1 MARKI
6 RSNGPSA
13 EFNGIQVNHKSADP
27 NKSYGQGL
35 NKFNNSYDQ
44 AFTLRYA
51 DIHPF
56 AVLDCNERDDIPF
69 RSDHDLGT
77 YTLQS
82 PLKSEVNMH
91 KTVALVPYQA
101 ILPNT
106 WKRIYVNPTKGDD
119 VPEDAF
125 CDLNLVAAWKAYRN
139 YVIDTYATL
148 ADDPQARF
156 QLLIEFLIATES
168 IFSAGSLLSAFKM
181 NFHSFFTQAFDN
193 DSTSDDSFDSN
204 YKNVTPADLL
214 MDLQFGLLFGDQY
227 PFNVGISIY
236 KQDPDGSPIR
246 LTTLYK
252 APDYDFTSQYQVVSP
267 HVMLDYLRDRNYDS
281 ISTGLNGPDF
291 IDPSPILD
299 SMLSSITSLTIPLDG
314 YYTSLER
321 PIAYQ
326 MAVAKFMSDDS
337 IDNIFDASTF
347 RNNFSALMDYGDFFE
362 WNGQPFIYD
371 IFSRHNL
378 EKAFK
383 PETFADACSLLF
395 GFRKSLKYGDYFISS
410 RPNAYAVGDVN
421 APVINNFVSAIDI
434 TQSISEQRFT
444 NWNNRTGMS
453 YEEYVKGL
461 TGATVMP
468 DITEPLFVSH
478 EVFKLSGFEVENTG
492 AAQLESGTNSVT
504 TLLRSSKSDWMFDIG
519 ITDVCVLVG
528 LAHFDMKRLYTR
540 TMDRAVMKK
549 NRFDFFNKFFQYTGD
564 QDIKHIELDAAHEES
579 AVFSYITRY
588 MQYKQQVS
596 HAGGGFLGPLR
607 SWANVAQNSRDFVN
621 YGRINSDFI
630 RNSNGDFDIFYGSL
644 TGYSLGT
651 YFHFAVYFHNDF
663 SEMRRAMDIAPDIL

>member
-6 RSNGPSA
+6 RSNGRSA

-35 NKFNNSYDQ
+35 NQFNNSYDQ
-44 AFTLRYA
+44 AATLRYA

-125 CDLNLVAAWKAYRN
+125 CDLNLVAKWKDYRQ
-139 YVIDTYATL
+139 YVLDTYPTL
-148 ADDPQARF
+148 ETF
-156 QLLIEFLIATES
+156 QEKYQLVIEFLIATES
-168 IFSAGSLLSAFKM
+168 IFSCGSLLSAFKM
-181 NFHSFFTQAFDN
+181 NFHSFFTGVRDNESDSGLDDQYKDVPAFDA
-193 DSTSDDSFDSN
+193 SFDI
-204 YKNVTPADLL
+204 L
-214 MDLQFGLLFGDQY
+214 MSLVFKDDG
-227 PFNVGISIY
+227 PGISIY
-236 KQDPDGSPIR
+236 KADDDGAPLR
-246 LTTLYK
+246 LTTKYVSPLYE
-252 APDYDFTSQYQVVSP
+252 YSSLYQVVSP
-267 HVMLDYLRDRNYDS
+267 HVMLDYLRDRNYDTIGS
-281 ISTGLNGPDF
+281 GLNGGDYIESENVLSGLF
-291 IDPSPILD
+291 SIVSGLD
-299 SMLSSITSLTIPLDG
+299 VPLDG

-326 MAVAKFMSDDS
+326 LAVSKFMTDDS

-395 GFRKSLKYGDYFISS
+395 SFRKSLKYGDYFISS
-410 RPNAYAVGDVN
+410 RPNPYAVGDVN

-461 TGATVMP
+461 TGADVMP

-492 AAQLESGTNSVT
+492 AAQQESGTNSVT

-564 QDIKHIELDAAHEES
+564 QDIKHIELDAAHSES

-596 HAGGGFLGPLR
+596 HATGGFLGPLR
-607 SWANVAQNSRDFVN
+607 SWANVAQNSREFVN

-630 RNSNGDFDIFYGSL
+630 RNSNGDFDIFYGSV

-651 YFHFAVYFHNDF
+651 YFHFAIYFHNDF

>member
-13 EFNGIQVNHKSADP
+13 EFNGIQVNHKSSDP

-44 AFTLRYA
+44 AATLRYA

-69 RSDHDLGT
+69 RSDHDLST

-91 KTVALVPYQA
+91 KTIALVPYQA

-125 CDLNLVAAWKAYRN
+125 CDLNIVAKWKEYRQ
-139 YVIDTYATL
+139 YVIDQYATL
-148 ADDPQARF
+148 EDTQEKF
-156 QLLIEFLIATES
+156 QLLIEFIIATES
-168 IFSAGSLLSAFKM
+168 IFSSGSLLSAFKM
-181 NFHSFFTQAFDN
+181 NFHAFFTGLRDYEPDTKFVDQSYIDTPAFDVF
-193 DSTSDDSFDSN
+193 FDV
-204 YKNVTPADLL
+204 Y
-214 MDLQFGLLFGDQY
+214 FGYIFGDTS
-227 PFNVGISIY
+227 PFDVGISIY
-236 KQDPDGSPIR
+236 KSDDDGSALR
-246 LTTLYK
+246 LTTKFIAPSYPFSSLY
-252 APDYDFTSQYQVVSP
+252 QIVSP
-267 HVMLDYLRDRNYDS
+267 HVILDHLRDRNYDRINS
-281 ISTGLNGPDF
+281 GLNGPDY
-291 IDPSPILD
+291 LD
-299 SMLSSITSLTIPLDG
+299 CSSIVEALYGFVEVFDIPLDG

-326 MAVAKFMSDDS
+326 LAVAKFMSDDS

-395 GFRKSLKYGDYFISS
+395 SFRKSLKYGDYFISS
-410 RPNAYAVGDVN
+410 RPNPYAVGDVN

-453 YEEYVKGL
+453 YDEYVKGL
-461 TGATVMP
+461 TGSEVMP

-478 EVFKLSGFEVENTG
+478 EVFKVSGFEVENTG
-492 AAQLESGTNSVT
+492 DAQQESGTNSVT

-540 TMDRAVMKK
+540 IMDRAVMKK

-564 QDIKHIELDAAHEES
+564 QDIKHIELDAAHSDS

-596 HAGGGFLGPLR
+596 HATGGFLGPLR
-607 SWANVAQNSRDFVN
+607 SWANVAQNSREFVN
-621 YGRINSDFI
+621 YGRINSDFV
-630 RNSNGDFDIFYGSL
+630 RNSNGDFDIFYGSV

>member
-44 AFTLRYA
+44 AATLRYA

-91 KTVALVPYQA
+91 KTIALVPYQA

-125 CDLNLVAAWKAYRN
+125 CDLNLVKQWKDYRQ
-139 YVIDTYATL
+139 YFITQYQSL
-148 ADDPQARF
+148 DDDQLKF
-156 QLLIEFLIATES
+156 QLLIEFLVATES
-168 IFSAGSLLSAFKM
+168 IFSSGSLLSAFKM
-181 NFHSFFTQAFDN
+181 NFHSFFTSVRDSDSRYDEATNLPLFDFL
-193 DSTSDDSFDSN
+193 FDEMFSI
-204 YKNVTPADLL
+204 
-214 MDLQFGLLFGDQY
+214 LFGEDG
-227 PFNVGISIY
+227 VGISIY
-236 KQDPDGSPIR
+236 KSDEDFAPLR
-246 LTTLYK
+246 LTTRYVTPSYEFSSL
-252 APDYDFTSQYQVVSP
+252 YQVVTP
-267 HVMLDYLRDRNYDS
+267 HVILDHLRDRNYDRINS
-281 ISTGLNGPDF
+281 GLVGDVYVDVSTIL
-291 IDPSPILD
+291 PILYD
-299 SMLSSITSLTIPLDG
+299 AIISFDILLDG

-326 MAVAKFMSDDS
+326 LAVAKFMSDDS

-395 GFRKSLKYGDYFISS
+395 SFRKSLKYGDYFISS

-444 NWNNRTGMS
+444 NWNNRVGMS
-453 YEEYVKGL
+453 YNEYVKGL
-461 TGATVMP
+461 TGSDVMP

-478 EVFKLSGFEVENTG
+478 EVFRLSGFEVENTG
-492 AAQLESGTNSVT
+492 AAQQQSGTNSVT

-564 QDIKHIELDAAHEES
+564 QDIKHIELDAAHSES
-579 AVFSYITRY
+579 AIFSYITRY

-596 HAGGGFLGPLR
+596 HATGGFLGPLR
-607 SWANVAQNSRDFVN
+607 SWANVAQNSREFVN

-630 RNSNGDFDIFYGSL
+630 RNSNGDFDIFYGSV

>member
-1 MARKI
+1 MT
-6 RSNGPSA
+6 
-13 EFNGIQVNHKSADP
+13 F
-27 NKSYGQGL
+27 
-35 NKFNNSYDQ
+35 F
-44 AFTLRYA
+44 
-51 DIHPF
+51 
-56 AVLDCNERDDIPF
+56 
-69 RSDHDLGT
+69 
-77 YTLQS
+77 
-82 PLKSEVNMH
+82 
-91 KTVALVPYQA
+91 
-101 ILPNT
+101 
-106 WKRIYVNPTKGDD
+106 
-119 VPEDAF
+119 
-125 CDLNLVAAWKAYRN
+125 
-139 YVIDTYATL
+139 
-148 ADDPQARF
+148 
-156 QLLIEFLIATES
+156 
-168 IFSAGSLLSAFKM
+168 SLL
-181 NFHSFFTQAFDN
+181 FDP
-193 DSTSDDSFDSN
+193 D
-204 YKNVTPADLL
+204 
-214 MDLQFGLLFGDQY
+214 G
-227 PFNVGISIY
+227 VGISIS
-236 KQDPDGSPIR
+236 KTDPDGPALR
-246 LTTLYK
+246 LTTKYT
-252 APDYDFTSQYQVVSP
+252 APSGEYSPTYQLVSP
-267 HVMLDYLRDRNYDS
+267 HVMLDHLRDRNYDVIRTGVIGS
-281 ISTGLNGPDF
+281 SFESATETVGSLSGFISQ
-291 IDPSPILD
+291 LD
-299 SMLSSITSLTIPLDG
+299 IALDG

-326 MAVAKFMSDDS
+326 LAVAKFMTDDS

-395 GFRKSLKYGDYFISS
+395 SFRKSLKYGDYFVSS

-434 TQSISEQRFT
+434 TRSISEQRFT
-444 NWNNRTGMS
+444 NWNNRAGMS

-461 TGATVMP
+461 TGSDVMP

-492 AAQLESGTNSVT
+492 AAQQTPGTNSVS

-564 QDIKHIELDAAHEES
+564 QDIKHIELDAAHSDS

-588 MQYKQQVS
+588 MQYKQQIS

-630 RNSNGDFDIFYGSL
+630 RNSNGDFDIFYGSV

>member
-35 NKFNNSYDQ
+35 NKFNNSYHQ
-44 AFTLRYA
+44 AATLRYA

-119 VPEDAF
+119 VPDDAF
-125 CDLNLVAAWKAYRN
+125 CDLNLVAKWKDYRQ
-139 YVIDTYATL
+139 YFIDQYQSL
-148 ADDPQARF
+148 DDDQLKF
-156 QLLIEFLIATES
+156 QLLIEFLLATES
-168 IFSAGSLLSAFKM
+168 IFSSGSLLSAFKM
-181 NFHSFFTQAFDN
+181 NFHSFFTVIRDN
-193 DSTSDDSFDSN
+193 DSRYDEASDLPLFDFLFDEMFSII
-204 YKNVTPADLL
+204 
-214 MDLQFGLLFGDQY
+214 FGEDG
-227 PFNVGISIY
+227 VGISIY
-236 KQDPDGSPIR
+236 KSEDDFAPLR
-246 LTTLYK
+246 LTTRYMTPSYEYSSL
-252 APDYDFTSQYQVVSP
+252 YQVVSP
-267 HVMLDYLRDRNYDS
+267 HVILDYLRDRNYDRINS
-281 ISTGLNGPDF
+281 GLVGSDYINV
-291 IDPSPILD
+291 
-299 SMLSSITSLTIPLDG
+299 SSILSVLYDAIISFDIPLDG

-326 MAVAKFMSDDS
+326 LAVAKFMSDDS
-337 IDNIFDASTF
+337 IDNIFDADTF
-347 RNNFSALMDYGDFFE
+347 RNNFTALMEYGDFFE
-362 WNGQPFIYD
+362 WNGQPYIYD

-383 PETFADACSLLF
+383 PDTFADACSLLF
-395 GFRKSLKYGDYFISS
+395 SFRKSLKYGDYFISS

-444 NWNNRTGMS
+444 NWNNRAGMS
-453 YEEYVKGL
+453 YEDYVKGL
-461 TGATVMP
+461 TGSDVMP

-478 EVFKLSGFEVENTG
+478 EVFRLSGFEVENTG
-492 AAQLESGTNSVT
+492 AAQQESGTNSVT
-504 TLLRSSKSDWMFDIG
+504 TLLRSSKSNWMFDIG

-528 LAHFDMKRLYTR
+528 LCHFDMKRLYTR
-540 TMDRAVMKK
+540 TMDRAVLKS

-564 QDIKHIELDAAHEES
+564 QDIKHIELDAAHSES

-596 HAGGGFLGPLR
+596 HATGGFLGPLR
-607 SWANVAQNSRDFVN
+607 SWANVAQNSREFVN

-630 RNSNGDFDIFYGSL
+630 RNSNGDFDIFYGSV
-644 TGYSLGT
+644 TGYSLGS
-651 YFHFAVYFHNDF
+651 YFHFAVVFHNDF

>member
-44 AFTLRYA
+44 AATLRYA

-119 VPEDAF
+119 VPDDAF
-125 CDLNLVAAWKAYRN
+125 CDLNIVAEWKQYRQ
-139 YVIDTYATL
+139 YVLDQYAIL
-148 ADDPQARF
+148 DDDQEKW
-156 QLLIEFLIATES
+156 QLCIEYLIATES
-168 IFSAGSLLSAFKM
+168 IFSCGSLLSAFKM
-181 NFHSFFTQAFDN
+181 NFHSFMTALADN
-193 DSTSDDSFDSN
+193 DNSTISSGDLKDVPPFDASFDVLCN
-204 YKNVTPADLL
+204 LI
-214 MDLQFGLLFGDQY
+214 
-227 PFNVGISIY
+227 FNDDGPGISIY
-236 KQDPDGSPIR
+236 KADEDGAPLR
-246 LTTLYK
+246 LTTRY
-252 APDYDFTSQYQVVSP
+252 DYVEGFMSSYQLVSP
-267 HVMLDYLRDRNYDS
+267 HVMLDHLRERDYDRIY
-281 ISTGLNGPDF
+281 TGLRGGDHLSVGYVLQALYSM
-291 IDPSPILD
+291 IVSLD
-299 SMLSSITSLTIPLDG
+299 IPLDG
-314 YYTSLER
+314 YYTSFER

-326 MAVAKFMSDDS
+326 LAVAKFMSDDS
-337 IDNIFDASTF
+337 IDNVFDASTF

-395 GFRKSLKYGDYFISS
+395 SFRKSLKYGDYFVSS

-444 NWNNRTGMS
+444 NWNNRAGMS

-461 TGATVMP
+461 TGSTVMP

-492 AAQLESGTNSVT
+492 AAQQESGTNSVT

-564 QDIKHIELDAAHEES
+564 QDIKHIELDAAHNES
-579 AVFSYITRY
+579 AVFAYITRY

-596 HAGGGFLGPLR
+596 HATGGFLGPLR
-607 SWANVAQNSRDFVN
+607 SWANVSQNSREFVN

>member
-44 AFTLRYA
+44 AATLRYA

-125 CDLNLVAAWKAYRN
+125 CDLNIVAKWKEYKQHI
-139 YVIDTYATL
+139 IDIL
-148 ADDPQARF
+148 PLIEDNPQALF
-156 QLLIEFLIATES
+156 QYAVEFLIATES
-168 IFSAGSLLSAFKM
+168 IFSSGSLLSAFKM
-181 NFHSFFTQAFDN
+181 NFHSFFTGLADNYSVSSDPPFDGF
-193 DSTSDDSFDSN
+193 FDEIFAEIFD
-204 YKNVTPADLL
+204 K
-214 MDLQFGLLFGDQY
+214 
-227 PFNVGISIY
+227 VGISIY
-236 KQDPDGSPIR
+236 KVDEDGSPIR
-246 LTTLYK
+246 LTTKYIEPNYSFSPL
-252 APDYDFTSQYQVVSP
+252 YQVVSP
-267 HVMLDYLRDRNYDS
+267 HVILDYLRDRNYDT

-291 IDPSPILD
+291 ISPAPVLAT
-299 SMLSSITSLTIPLDG
+299 LVASLEIFQIPLDG

-326 MAVAKFMSDDS
+326 LAVAKFMSDDS

-395 GFRKSLKYGDYFISS
+395 SFRKSLKYGDYFISS

-461 TGATVMP
+461 TGSDVMP

-492 AAQLESGTNSVT
+492 AAQQEAGTNSVT

-564 QDIKHIELDAAHEES
+564 QDIKHIELDAAHSES
-579 AVFSYITRY
+579 AIFSYITRY

-596 HAGGGFLGPLR
+596 HATGGFLGPLR

-630 RNSNGDFDIFYGSL
+630 RNSNGDFDIFYGSV

>member
-44 AFTLRYA
+44 AATLRYA

-125 CDLNLVAAWKAYRN
+125 CDLNLVAKWKEYRQ
-139 YVIDTYATL
+139 YVIDQYAIL
-148 ADDPQARF
+148 EDDQEKF
-156 QLLIEFLIATES
+156 QLLIEFFIATES
-168 IFSAGSLLSAFKM
+168 IFSSGGLLPQFKM
-181 NFHSFFTQAFDN
+181 NFHSFFTVARDNSADPVDEPDFDP
-193 DSTSDDSFDSN
+193 DVPRFDSIF
-204 YKNVTPADLL
+204 DI
-214 MDLQFGLLFGDQY
+214 LFGSI
-227 PFNVGISIY
+227 FSENGSGISIY
-236 KQDPDGSPIR
+236 KADDVGAPLR
-246 LTTLYK
+246 LTTSYSS
-252 APDYDFTSQYQVVSP
+252 PSFDFSSLYQVVSP
-267 HVMLDYLRDRNYDS
+267 HVMLDYLRDRNYDRINS
-281 ISTGLNGPDF
+281 GLIGSDYK
-291 IDPSPILD
+291 DVASVLD
-299 SMLSSITSLTIPLDG
+299 ALYLYVVFFDIPLDG

-326 MAVAKFMSDDS
+326 LAVAKFMSDDS

-395 GFRKSLKYGDYFISS
+395 SFRKSLKYGDYFISS

-453 YEEYVKGL
+453 YDEYVKGL
-461 TGATVMP
+461 TGSDVMP
-468 DITEPLFVSH
+468 DVTEPLFVSH

-492 AAQLESGTNSVT
+492 AAQQESGTNSVS

-564 QDIKHIELDAAHEES
+564 QDIKHIELDAAHSES
-579 AVFSYITRY
+579 AIFSYITRY

-596 HAGGGFLGPLR
+596 HATGGFLGPLR

-621 YGRINSDFI
+621 YGLINSDFI
-630 RNSNGDFDIFYGSL
+630 RNSNGDFDIFYGSV

>member
-91 KTVALVPYQA
+91 KTIALVPYQA

-125 CDLNLVAAWKAYRN
+125 CDLNLVAAWKAYRQ
-139 YVIDTYATL
+139 YVLDTYPTL
-148 ADDPQARF
+148 SDEPQSQF

-168 IFSAGSLLSAFKM
+168 IFSSGSLLSAFKM
-181 NFHSFFTQAFDN
+181 NFHSFFTSRRDTLPDGTDFSQYADAPLVDFMIDFIFDFIFV
-193 DSTSDDSFDSN
+193 DSSGVSS
-204 YKNVTPADLL
+204 
-214 MDLQFGLLFGDQY
+214 
-227 PFNVGISIY
+227 VGISIY
-236 KQDPDGSPIR
+236 KEDPDGVPLR
-246 LTTLYK
+246 LTTKYVE
-252 APDYDFTSQYQVVSP
+252 PDYPMSSSYQIVSP
-267 HVMLDYLRDRNYDS
+267 HVMLDHLRDRDYDR
-281 ISTGLNGPDF
+281 INTGLNGPEYFSADGVNAALL
-291 IDPSPILD
+291 SLVQELD
-299 SMLSSITSLTIPLDG
+299 ITLDG

-395 GFRKSLKYGDYFISS
+395 GFRKSLKYGDYFVSS

-461 TGATVMP
+461 TGSDVMP

-644 TGYSLGT
+644 TGYSLGS